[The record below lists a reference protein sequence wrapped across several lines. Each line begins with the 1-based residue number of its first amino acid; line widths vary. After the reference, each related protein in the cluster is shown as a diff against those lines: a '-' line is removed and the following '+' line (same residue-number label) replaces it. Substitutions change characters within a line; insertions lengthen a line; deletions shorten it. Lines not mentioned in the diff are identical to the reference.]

1 MSTFTLNELT
11 YLSEQRIG
19 QLIAPVLIG
28 HRTSVWSQCV
38 GAYCQPE
45 RVTGRHR
52 PSCNL
57 LQRNA
62 PGIIWYRPA
71 RPGVV
76 F

>member
-1 MSTFTLNELT
+1 VSTFTPNELT

-28 HRTSVWSQCV
+28 HRTSVWSQCGRV
-38 GAYCQPE
+38 LPDRC
-45 RVTGRHR
+45 VTGRHR
-52 PSCNL
+52 ESCNP

-71 RPGVV
+71 RPDVV
-76 F
+76 I